1 MECPRCGNQVM
12 SYHRYCWKCG
22 ADLKDGSETKRRHR
36 IASLLKAKIA
46 GKPWDDYIPIEKN
59 LLWKIIDMLEGG

>member
-1 MECPRCGNQVM
+1 M
-12 SYHRYCWKCG
+12 
-22 ADLKDGSETKRRHR
+22 RRKTESQRR
-36 IASLLKAKIA
+36 IARLLRKKIA